1 MLKGKEMN
9 QFEEKLN
16 TNQDKLKQIA
26 SEAVKSAVQ
35 KGASECEVS
44 IGGVKGLS
52 VTSRNCEVENI
63 VFNRDNG
70 MDITVYKNKKRGSAS
85 TTDLSYSPPYWLP
98 DWLQLYTTLFANSES
113 TL

>member
-85 TTDLSYSPPYWLP
+85 TKKK
-98 DWLQLYTTLFANSES
+98 
-113 TL
+113 

>member
-44 IGGVKGLS
+44 IGGV
-52 VTSRNCEVENI
+52 
-63 VFNRDNG
+63 
-70 MDITVYKNKKRGSAS
+70 
-85 TTDLSYSPPYWLP
+85 
-98 DWLQLYTTLFANSES
+98 
-113 TL
+113 